1 MSVRRSV
8 LVTGYSWM
16 VAVASSA
23 RSFFFSLLFSF
34 LSAFL
39 EGVKGLLG
47 LSPRC
52 DLIG

>member
-1 MSVRRSV
+1 MRSRGSV
-8 LVTGYSWM
+8 LVAGYRCM
-16 VAVASSA
+16 VAIA
-23 RSFFFSLLFSF
+23 RSAKFFSLLFSF